1 MFPKM
6 KSKIQVPSQ
15 LWKWESIF
23 FPFSIFHHQK
33 IKSIG
38 HRDWSR
44 HKHKHKHK
52 QNKKNRAPIPK
63 HTDSGNPPKCIELVY
78 YVVKKQKTPIP
89 KFQNPPK
96 LNGEVLVATIG
107 KEKKNF
113 TYPSL
118 SMTQKSS
125 SHSQARHFFAITLF
139 LFFDGTQLPCLFVC
153 LFGYFSLCCYFIY
166 VVIMCIWESIY
177 NSPAS
182 AYSFWEIP
190 IKFILFYFC

>member
-107 KEKKNF
+107 KEKKKISH
-113 TYPSL
+113 THL
-118 SMTQKSS
+118 SQWPKNPRLILRHVISS
-125 SHSQARHFFAITLF
+125 
-139 LFFDGTQLPCLFVC
+139 QLPCFYFLMEHNYLVCLFVC
-153 LFGYFSLCCYFIY
+153 LVISLS
-166 VVIMCIWESIY
+166 VVILY
-177 NSPAS
+177 T
-182 AYSFWEIP
+182 
-190 IKFILFYFC
+190 

>member
-15 LWKWESIF
+15 LWKLESIF
-23 FPFSIFHHQK
+23 FHFSIFHHQK

-44 HKHKHKHK
+44 HKHKHK

-107 KEKKNF
+107 KEKKKF
-113 TYPSL
+113 HIPISL
-118 SMTQKSS
+118 NDPKILVSFSGTSFL
-125 SHSQARHFFAITLF
+125 RNYLVFIFWWNTIT
-139 LFFDGTQLPCLFVC
+139 LFVC

>member
-44 HKHKHKHK
+44 HKHKHK
-52 QNKKNRAPIPK
+52 QNKKKQSTHTKTHGLGQPSKVHWTRLLCRQKAKNSYTKIPK
-63 HTDSGNPPKCIELVY
+63 PSKVEWRS
-78 YVVKKQKTPIP
+78 
-89 KFQNPPK
+89 
-96 LNGEVLVATIG
+96 IG
-107 KEKKNF
+107 SNHRQRKKNLK
-113 TYPSL
+113 YPSL

-166 VVIMCIWESIY
+166 VVVMCIWESIY